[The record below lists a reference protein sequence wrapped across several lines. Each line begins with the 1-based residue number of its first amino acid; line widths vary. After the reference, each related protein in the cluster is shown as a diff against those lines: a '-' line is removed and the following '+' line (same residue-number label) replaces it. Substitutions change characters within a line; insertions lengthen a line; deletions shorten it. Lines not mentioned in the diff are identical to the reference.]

1 VSDDAVLGQ
10 GITIGNN
17 VTIYPGVRI
26 GDGCTIFDGAVLGRP
41 PVSAGNT
48 NRPLHLLSQSL
59 TVGAGTVLGANAVV
73 YAGSRIGAHV
83 LIGDLATLRE
93 GCDLAE
99 QVVVGRGVLVMY
111 DTVIG

>member
-1 VSDDAVLGQ
+1 MAGMNKLGRNVVVSDDAVLGQ

-73 YAGSRIGAHV
+73 YAGSSR
-83 LIGDLATLRE
+83 LRVRTIPMRMARP
-93 GCDLAE
+93 G
-99 QVVVGRGVLVMY
+99 
-111 DTVIG
+111 